1 MKNRGGGLD
10 SVVKSDK
17 MIYKVTTAG
26 GYMKKKLY
34 TGMVLVLAALG
45 LAGCQKENKKTEVEE
60 VETETESPLES
71 FLQAE
76 EEKYEYVMPE
86 VYSED
91 ATFDA
96 LADFL
101 AAYYQI
107 PEEELEETRYYYNYV
122 DLNEDGTKEI
132 IALTVG
138 ETTSTSMGE
147 CVLVLSQEG
156 TDFTVISD
164 LRNVRTP
171 VVISD
176 ELTDGW
182 HDLIY
187 YVYGGGQEAGYLK
200 CHYMG
205 ADGYQSTE
213 EDFLPD
219 LIGITGKKV
228 LADNLIDDMDKGDYL
243 TLVPKSS

>member
-1 MKNRGGGLD
+1 MD
-10 SVVKSDK
+10 SAVKSDK

-60 VETETESPLES
+60 VATETENPIES

-147 CVLVLSQEG
+147 CVLVLSAG
-156 TDFTVISD
+156 GNRFYRD
-164 LRNVRTP
+164 LRSAQCQN
-171 VVISD
+171 
-176 ELTDGW
+176 
-182 HDLIY
+182 
-187 YVYGGGQEAGYLK
+187 
-200 CHYMG
+200 
-205 ADGYQSTE
+205 
-213 EDFLPD
+213 
-219 LIGITGKKV
+219 TGR
-228 LADNLIDDMDKGDYL
+228 DQ
-243 TLVPKSS
+243 